1 MKIQIK
7 SILRISVLVL
17 LAVLIGVSIYSMNAS
32 MLGGNP
38 LPMPFG
44 FGMTVVLS
52 GSMEPEL
59 SVDDFL
65 IVVPA
70 DTYEVGDVV
79 VFQNQRTAIV
89 HRIVAINGDEII
101 TRGDANT
108 SDDDPITLANIKGK
122 VAFVVP
128 FVGVIINLI
137 KTPIGTLLLIGL
149 AVWLLEASFK
159 KEKNKKAEELDAIR
173 LEIEALKK
181 DAAAEATPENPPENT
196 PENTPN
202 ADNST
207 KTDTS
212 DNEGNDSTEP

>member
-17 LAVLIGVSIYSMNAS
+17 LAILIGVSIYSMNAS
-32 MLGGNP
+32 MLGGNA
-38 LPMPFG
+38 LPMPLG

-59 SVDDFL
+59 SVDDLL

-89 HRIVAINGDEII
+89 HRIVAINGEEII

-108 SDDDPITLANIKGK
+108 SDDEPITLANIKGR
-122 VAFVVP
+122 VVCAIP
-128 FVGVIINLI
+128 FVGLIINLI
-137 KTPIGTLLLIGL
+137 KTPVGTILLIGL
-149 AVWLLEASFK
+149 AVWLLESSFK
-159 KEKNKKAEELDAIR
+159 KEKNKKSDELEAIR
-173 LEIEALKK
+173 REIEELKK
-181 DAAAEATPENPPENT
+181 DATTDSTPETILNTDNDTKDNTEN
-196 PENTPN
+196 E
-202 ADNST
+202 S
-207 KTDTS
+207 K
-212 DNEGNDSTEP
+212 EPD

>member
-17 LAVLIGVSIYSMNAS
+17 LAILIGVSIYSMNAS
-32 MLGGNP
+32 MLGGNA
-38 LPMPFG
+38 LPMPLG

-59 SVDDFL
+59 SVDDLL

-89 HRIVAINGDEII
+89 HRIVAINGEEII

-108 SDDDPITLANIKGK
+108 SDDEPITSANIKGR
-122 VAFVVP
+122 VVCAIP
-128 FVGVIINLI
+128 FVGLIINLI
-137 KTPIGTLLLIGL
+137 KTPVGTILLIGL
-149 AVWLLEASFK
+149 AVWLLESSFK
-159 KEKNKKAEELDAIR
+159 KEKNKKSDELEAIR
-173 LEIEALKK
+173 REIEELKK
-181 DAAAEATPENPPENT
+181 DATTDSTPETILNTDNDTKDNTEN
-196 PENTPN
+196 E
-202 ADNST
+202 S
-207 KTDTS
+207 K
-212 DNEGNDSTEP
+212 EPD

>member
-32 MLGGNP
+32 MLGGNA
-38 LPMPFG
+38 LPMPLG

-59 SVDDFL
+59 SVDDLL

-89 HRIVAINGDEII
+89 HRIVAINGEEII

-108 SDDDPITLANIKGK
+108 SDDEPITSANIKGR
-122 VAFVVP
+122 VVCAIP
-128 FVGVIINLI
+128 FVGLIINLI
-137 KTPIGTLLLIGL
+137 KTPVGTILLIGL
-149 AVWLLEASFK
+149 AVWLLESSFK
-159 KEKNKKAEELDAIR
+159 KEKNKKSDELEAIR
-173 LEIEALKK
+173 REIEELKK
-181 DAAAEATPENPPENT
+181 DAT
-196 PENTPN
+196 
-202 ADNST
+202 
-207 KTDTS
+207 
-212 DNEGNDSTEP
+212 NDSTPETILNTDNDTKDKTENESKEPD